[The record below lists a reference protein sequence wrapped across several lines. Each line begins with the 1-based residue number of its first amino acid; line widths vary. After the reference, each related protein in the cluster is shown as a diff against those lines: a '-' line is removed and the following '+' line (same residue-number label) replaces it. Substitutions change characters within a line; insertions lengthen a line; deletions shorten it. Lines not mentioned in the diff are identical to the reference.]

1 MSFINP
7 TPVEELD
14 ENMRRLRELGKLPGQ
29 GPGVAQ
35 VMENAGRW
43 SVWLSPDATVVELA
57 ALIGGLN
64 NGGTKVKAEH
74 MGQGAF
80 ALMPLD
86 ETSRAPSGEWIASIL
101 GDPPRPLPSLVAR
114 L

>member
-1 MSFINP
+1 MKS
-7 TPVEELD
+7 TEQ
-14 ENMRRLRELGKLPGQ
+14 RLRDECRDLPEARA
-29 GPGVAQ
+29 PGVARL
-35 VMENAGRW
+35 MENAGRW

-64 NGGTKVKAEH
+64 NGGVKVKAEH
-74 MGQGAF
+74 MGHGAF

-86 ETSRAPSGEWIASIL
+86 ETSRAPSGEWLVAIL
-101 GDPPRPLPSLVAR
+101 SEQPRPLPSLVAK